1 MNEFWAKGYSDPHML
16 NILVHV
22 GFGTLGILVGLVQFA
37 RPKGDRLH
45 RLAGRV
51 FMACGGMVI
60 ATSLVGIAS
69 FNHDPFLMT
78 LTVAA
83 FYHGASGW
91 RVLKIKETGPGATDH
106 ALSAG
111 ALAYCLGYVLYARV
125 SGDPGWSAVTIYASL
140 GAVGTVASYDLLRN
154 IGGAEWLRRTWLCE
168 HVYKTV
174 GALGALVSA
183 AVGNVFEDLGVV
195 AQVGPSAIFLLLSL
209 AFMLPARRV
218 RH

>member
-16 NILVHV
+16 NILLHV
-22 GFGTLGILVGLVQFA
+22 GFGTLGILVGLAQLV
-37 RPKGDRLH
+37 RRKGDRYH
-45 RLAGRV
+45 QLAGRV
-51 FMACGGMVI
+51 FMACGGVVI
-60 ATSLVGIAS
+60 ATSLMGIAS

-91 RVLKIKETGPGATDH
+91 RALKIREAGPGPSDN

-111 ALAYCLGYVLYARV
+111 TLAYCLGYVLYARV

-154 IGGAEWLRRTWLCE
+154 IGGSNWLRRTWLYE
-168 HVYKTV
+168 HIYKSV

-183 AVGNVFEDLGVV
+183 ALGNLFEDLGFV
-195 AQVGPSAIFLLLSL
+195 AQVGPSAIFLVLSG
-209 AFMLPARRV
+209 AFMLTARRV
-218 RH
+218 GH